1 VTALQQHIT
10 GHSSARAAIGRR
22 ENCHPRK
29 GFSLLELVV
38 VLGIVIVFVVISVPL
53 VASASR
59 NYRLNGAAAAIAG
72 AIQKTR
78 YQAIQDGC
86 SYQIVFTA
94 GTTTY
99 QVQSQTLAG
108 NPPTCAAAFTNVGGL
123 VPWTSTN
130 QITLPTSTTFQF
142 NPNGVVTAPVG
153 GMVFQLSNAV
163 QTRTIT
169 VSGVGNATV
178 THP

>member
-1 VTALQQHIT
+1 VTPLQQNNT
-10 GHSSARAAIGRR
+10 RHSSAPAAIRR
-22 ENCHPRK
+22 GENCQPRQ

-99 QVQSQTLAG
+99 QIQSQALAG

-123 VPWTSTN
+123 VPWTTTN
-130 QITLPTSTTFQF
+130 QITLPASTTFQF
-142 NPNGVVTAPVG
+142 SPNGLVTTPVG